1 MVNNLH
7 KKYRPLFQIPENWI
21 YFDGNSL
28 GPLQKTIIK
37 KVSNMISNEWGEQII
52 KGWNKSNWMT
62 QPDNVGNLIA
72 KLIGADKNSVT
83 VGDTL
88 AIKLFQAI
96 SGALQVS
103 KKTGVVLSDESN
115 FPSDLYIAN
124 SYLKEKN
131 LSEVKLVNK
140 TKIEDELQKG
150 KVSILML
157 TQVDYRTGELYD
169 LKKINNIAKKM
180 GVITVWDFAHS
191 IGALPLNV
199 REDDVDFAVGC
210 TYKYL
215 CGGPGSPAFIYV
227 NPKYIDKIN
236 PIIAGW
242 LGHENPFNF
251 DLNYKPARDIKR
263 FRIGT
268 PPVIQMSALEEVLKI
283 WETVDIDLIRKEAIS
298 LTSLFINKINNSKLK
313 LSLISPKNPK
323 KRGNQVAYKTEN
335 AYEKMQA
342 LIDLDVIGDYREP
355 NIMRFGFNPLY
366 NSEDDVIRATEI
378 LKKICNEEIWKKNKY
393 SKRKLVT

>member
-1 MVNNLH
+1 M
-7 KKYRPLFQIPENWI
+7 
-21 YFDGNSL
+21 
-28 GPLQKTIIK
+28 
-37 KVSNMISNEWGEQII
+37 
-52 KGWNKSNWMT
+52 
-62 QPDNVGNLIA
+62 
-72 KLIGADKNSVT
+72 
-83 VGDTL
+83 
-88 AIKLFQAI
+88 
-96 SGALQVS
+96 
-103 KKTGVVLSDESN
+103 
-115 FPSDLYIAN
+115 
-124 SYLKEKN
+124 
-131 LSEVKLVNK
+131 
-140 TKIEDELQKG
+140 
-150 KVSILML
+150 
-157 TQVDYRTGELYD
+157 
-169 LKKINNIAKKM
+169 
-180 GVITVWDFAHS
+180 
-191 IGALPLNV
+191 
-199 REDDVDFAVGC
+199 
-210 TYKYL
+210 

-227 NPKYIDKIN
+227 NPKHINKIN

-251 DLNYKPARDIKR
+251 DLSYKPAKDIKR